1 MFQVEYTYSM
11 VPESNL
17 MNLVTRRNL
26 IRTALALPAVSLFA
40 PLERLTAADAGKV
53 KITDIKIRPSAT
65 HTQIRIDT
73 DAGISGY
80 GESGVSFSMMKAWM
94 EIYKPMLVNQDP
106 LAIGYHWHRM
116 STLMHTYMARIPA
129 LSGIDMALWDLAG
142 RLVNLPVYKLL
153 GGPFR
158 EQVSI
163 FINSEPRN
171 MLDTAMVKDWA
182 DQFRANPLGFRAAKI
197 NTSGILGVPMGRYT
211 TTVGAQ
217 ELNKLRT
224 GFENVRKELGMDYDI
239 MVHCHNEYDL
249 PTAKAIARAVEG
261 IQPKW
266 FEDPLPPAFSDSWV
280 SLKRECHVPLLTG
293 EKCEMPQGF
302 YPFLKEQAV
311 DYIYPDIA
319 FCGGITAFM
328 KIASTAAIFRIPV
341 ATHNVGGI
349 YLTMASIHVGLSIMD
364 FLTSE
369 TAMTGK
375 DGGVLALAKNPPI
388 VKGGYVTRPETPGLS
403 VELNEEI
410 FRQRQTARGGEFQDW
425 I

>member
-1 MFQVEYTYSM
+1 M
-11 VPESNL
+11 L
-17 MNLVTRRNL
+17 RRSFL
-26 IRTALALPAVSLFA
+26 STALGLPMAGIFA
-40 PLERLTAADAGKV
+40 PLEKLTAADLGKV
-53 KITDIKIRPSAT
+53 RIADIKMRPAGA

-73 DAGISGY
+73 DAGISGM
-80 GESGVSFSMMKAWM
+80 GESGVTLSMMKGWM
-94 EIYKPMLVNQDP
+94 EVFKPMLTGQDP

-142 RLVNLPVYKLL
+142 RLVNLPVYRLL

-158 EQVSI
+158 EQVPV

-171 MLDTAMVKDWA
+171 MLDPKVVKDWA
-182 DQFRANPLGFRAAKI
+182 DQFRASPLGFKATKI
-197 NTSGILGVPMGRYT
+197 NTHTILGIPMGRYT
-211 TTVGAQ
+211 TSLSAQ
-217 ELNKLRT
+217 DLNKLRISF
-224 GFENVRKELGMDYDI
+224 GNVRKELGLDYDI

-249 PTAKAIARAVEG
+249 ASAKAIARSVED

-266 FEDPLPPAFSDSWV
+266 FEDPLPPQFSDSWV
-280 SLKRECHVPLLTG
+280 ALKRECRVPLLTG

-311 DYIYPDIA
+311 DYIYPDLA

-328 KIASTAAIFRIPV
+328 KIAATASLFRIPV

-349 YLTMASIHVGLSIMD
+349 HLTLASIHVGLSIMD

-369 TAMTGK
+369 TAMGGA
-375 DGGVLALAKNPPI
+375 DGGVLALAKNPPV
-388 VKGGYVTRPETPGLS
+388 VKGGYAQRPEAPGLS
-403 VELNEEI
+403 VDLNEEI
-410 FRQRQTARGGEFQDW
+410 FRQRQGGRGSTFQDW